1 MFRKEYIFLKG
12 PKQYLLVKWTCA
24 ICSEYMIILRN
35 VLELV
40 ILEYAFAIQS
50 NDNESLIF

>member
-1 MFRKEYIFLKG
+1 MK
-12 PKQYLLVKWTCA
+12 KQVLIYSLYKVKWTWA